1 MDAAGTRRP
10 AAAREG
16 DSVTILGRHRIAR
29 FALLVVAALG
39 GGGACGPDL
48 PERMW
53 RSDHVRY
60 FSREGDT
67 DVCPAILDELEEH
80 GQVIADTFQI
90 PRTIVSYYKF
100 DGPDDFEGNAECG
113 GGVAGCAVNVTVR
126 SPDVFDRQ
134 GLVRAYL
141 AEYGRPPALLAEG
154 AAAALSCQHHPRPL
168 GSWRDA
174 YPGPRSAPDLVA
186 AGSWL
191 VGYMLKMFRATWLV
205 NLYGALQINATAEQF
220 ATSFEAIY
228 GMPIDAVW
236 AAAISDQQEP
246 RRCPWECGRPAFALD
261 GQPHPLAA
269 ACGAGSV
276 QRSVELPEGGVTRWR
291 IDGGGRFLVGSCAG
305 HEEPLVAIRGVANGA
320 GGLIAPFPAG
330 RYVIDAVVEPGGA
343 PTLSVSLAAGE
354 GLSWPDCSIAP
365 VVSDDLASFR
375 MLSVFYPS
383 SIMSGITRFATG
395 TERLGELRLTSEDWL
410 ASASLCPS
418 CASGSPSCEEVR
430 AQTTRQLETTPSGSS
445 LRVVS
450 ATAATATFSWF

>member
-1 MDAAGTRRP
+1 MGC
-10 AAAREG
+10 
-16 DSVTILGRHRIAR
+16 HRIAR
-29 FALLVVAALG
+29 FALLVIAAVG

-67 DVCPAILDELEEH
+67 GVCPAILDQLEEH
-80 GQVIADTFQI
+80 GQVIADVFDI
-90 PRTIVSYYKF
+90 PPAIVSYYKF
-100 DGPDDFEGNAECG
+100 DGQDDFDSNAECG

-126 SPDVFDRQ
+126 SPDAFDRE

-154 AAAALSCQHHPRPL
+154 AAAALTCQHHPRPV
-168 GSWRDA
+168 GSWREVYA
-174 YPGPRSAPDLVA
+174 VPRSSPELVA

-191 VGYMLKMFRATWLV
+191 VGYMLRMFRATWLV
-205 NLYGALQINATAEQF
+205 NLYGALQINATADQF
-220 ATSFEAIY
+220 AASFKARY
-228 GMPIDAVW
+228 GMTIDDVW
-236 AAAISDQQEP
+236 AAAISGKQEP

-276 QRSVELPEGGVTRWR
+276 QLAVDVPEGGVSRWR
-291 IDGGGRFLVGSCAG
+291 IDGGGRFRVGSCDG
-305 HEEPLVAIRGVANGA
+305 NEEPLVAVEGVANGA
-320 GGLIAPFPAG
+320 GGLIAPLPTG

-343 PTLSVSLAAGE
+343 PTLAVSLAAGD
-354 GLSWPDCSIAP
+354 GLSWPDCTIAP

-375 MLSVFYPS
+375 TLSVFYPS
-383 SIMSGITRFATG
+383 SIMSGVTRFATG
-395 TERLGELRLTSEDWL
+395 TDRAGQVALTSDDPA
-410 ASASLCPS
+410 ASASLCAGCDLTS
-418 CASGSPSCEEVR
+418 CPQVGAR
-430 AQTTRQLETTPSGSS
+430 QTLPLATTPAGSS

-450 ATAATATFSWF
+450 AGAATATFTWF

>member
-1 MDAAGTRRP
+1 MSG
-10 AAAREG
+10 
-16 DSVTILGRHRIAR
+16 HHCIAR
-29 FALLVVAALG
+29 FALLVIAALG

-48 PERMW
+48 PERLW

-60 FSREGDT
+60 FSREGDG
-67 DVCPAILDELEEH
+67 DVCPAILEQLEEH
-80 GQVIADTFQI
+80 GQVIADTFGV

-100 DGPDDFEGNAECG
+100 NGLDDFASNAECG
-113 GGVAGCAVNVTVR
+113 DGAAGCAVNVTVR
-126 SPDVFDRQ
+126 SPDAFDRQ

-141 AEYGRPPALLAEG
+141 AEYGRPPPLLAEG
-154 AAAALSCQHHPRPL
+154 AAAALTCQHHPRPV
-168 GSWRDA
+168 GSWREA
-174 YPGPRSAPDLVA
+174 YAAPRSSPELVA

-205 NLYGALQINATAEQF
+205 NLYGALQINADADQF

-228 GMPIDAVW
+228 GLHIDGVW
-236 AAAISDQQEP
+236 SAAMSDEQEP

-276 QRSVELPEGGVTRWR
+276 QLSVELPEGGVTRWR
-291 IDGGGRFLVGSCAG
+291 IDGGGRFRVGSCDG
-305 HEEPLVAIRGVANGA
+305 NEEPLVAIEGVANGA
-320 GGLIAPFPAG
+320 GGLLAPFPTG

-343 PTLSVSLAAGE
+343 PTLAVSLAAGD
-354 GLSWPDCSIAP
+354 GLSWPDCTIAP

-375 MLSVFYPS
+375 TLSVLYPS

-395 TERLGELRLTSEDWL
+395 TDRAGELRVTSDDP
-410 ASASLCPS
+410 AAAASLCPS
-418 CASGSPSCEEVR
+418 CELTSCQQVG
-430 AQTTRQLETTPSGSS
+430 AQQTLPLAATLAGSS

-450 ATAATATFSWF
+450 ATAATATFTWF